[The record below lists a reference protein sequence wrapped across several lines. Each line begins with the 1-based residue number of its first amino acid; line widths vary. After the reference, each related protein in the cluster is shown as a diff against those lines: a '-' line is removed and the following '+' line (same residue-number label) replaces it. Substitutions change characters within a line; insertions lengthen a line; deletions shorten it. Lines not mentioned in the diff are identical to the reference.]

1 MLKDEKAKAFTENFA
16 GQWLGLREIDATLP
30 DRQLYPE
37 YDKLL
42 RASMI
47 KEVYLFFDEVL
58 KNDLSLTNFV
68 DSEFS
73 FLNNRL
79 AEHYG
84 VPDVTGLEFRKVSL
98 PKNLH
103 RGGVMTMAAVLK
115 VTANGTTTSPIVRGA
130 WVLDSLLGTPPPR
143 PPMGVEA
150 VEPDIRGATTIREQL
165 ARHRQIE
172 ACATC
177 HVLIDPPGFAL
188 ENFDVI
194 GGWRDHYRSIGNGE
208 RPCRCAESECV
219 TSTAHG
225 SMLRMSCR
233 TVETVRQHRPVQA
246 IDLGRQGSARPSVG
260 GEVTDL
266 RNRCCPHVLADRPG
280 IESIVR
286 SGWRPGLWIPLIWC
300 MRSFKANSFGT
311 SNPMQVSRRRMLRA
325 AGVSLALPRWMS
337 LAPNRRRE
345 VTQR

>member
-1 MLKDEKAKAFTENFA
+1 MPDEELLRLAEHGKLSQPDVLRDQVERMLKDEKAKAFTENFA

-47 KEVYLFFDEVL
+47 KEVHSFFDEVL

-68 DSEFS
+68 DSDFS
-73 FLNNRL
+73 FLNSRL

-98 PKNLH
+98 PENLH
-103 RGGVMTMAAVLK
+103 RGGVMTMAAILK

-143 PPMGVEA
+143 PPMGIEA

-165 ARHRQIE
+165 ARHRQVDT
-172 ACATC
+172 CATC

-194 GGWRDHYRSIGNGE
+194 GGWRDHYRSIGEG
-208 RPCRCAESECV
+208 
-219 TSTAHG
+219 T
-225 SMLRMSCR
+225 
-233 TVETVRQHRPVQA
+233 PVQVRGKRMRYKHGPPVDA
-246 IDLGRQGSARPSVG
+246 SDVLSDGRQFENIDQFKRLILADTDQIARALTEKLLTYSIGVAP
-260 GEVTDL
+260 TA
-266 RNRCCPHVLADRPG
+266 ADRPG
-280 IESIVR
+280 IQSIVEAVRGQGYGFR
-286 SGWRPGLWIPLIWC
+286 SLVHEIIQSELFRN
-300 MRSFKANSFGT
+300 K
-311 SNPMQVSRRRMLRA
+311 
-325 AGVSLALPRWMS
+325 
-337 LAPNRRRE
+337 
-345 VTQR
+345 